1 MRKMPLFVVLYLLLW
16 SCEPP
21 EILTEYAEVQQVWNV
36 SPSSTIQQINFT
48 GCEVSRKSVRDE
60 SRSCIGKLRLTN
72 QEEMWAGF
80 RIIALGELWIQWVT
94 PPPPDTPK
102 KGLSL
107 IVFSPEQKAT
117 QEMLEGIWTYE
128 LGENTMT
135 LKKVGTDQTLELI
148 R

>member
-1 MRKMPLFVVLYLLLW
+1 MRKMSLFAVLYLLLW

-21 EILTEYAEVQQVWNV
+21 EVLTEYAEVQQVWNI
-36 SPSSTIQQINFT
+36 SSSSTIQKMDFT

-60 SRSCIGKLRLTN
+60 NRSCIGKLRLTN
-72 QEEMWAGF
+72 QEEMRVGF
-80 RIIALGELWIQWVT
+80 RITALGELMIQWVI
-94 PPPPDTPK
+94 PAPPDTPK

-135 LKKVGTDQTLELI
+135 LKKIGTDQTLELV